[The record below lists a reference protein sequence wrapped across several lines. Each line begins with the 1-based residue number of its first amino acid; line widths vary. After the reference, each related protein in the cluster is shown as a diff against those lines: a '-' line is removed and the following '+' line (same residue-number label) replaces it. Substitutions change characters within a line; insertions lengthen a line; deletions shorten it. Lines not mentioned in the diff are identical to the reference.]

1 MAWEK
6 RASGH
11 QYFYLC
17 KRLPDGRVHKQYFGK
32 GPRAEVESMR
42 LELKLRERE
51 QEKIRRIEFESLD
64 SLADECM
71 KAFMQLFEA
80 HLFAAGYHNPK
91 SRGWRKRRSVQMI
104 KQIACE
110 QDKQEDTEPDSG
122 EGVSEEE
129 ISLLELIRRCR
140 AGDEEARMTLREFM
154 QENPD
159 LFSRLGHIT
168 AKVQTEWVRAIS
180 GPDLFE
186 REMMLKRASE
196 LRKGLLDEGSGSHL
210 ERLVVDQVL
219 TTHLEQGFH
228 QLIEARCVGKG
239 VNLPKYQV
247 EASQRASKRYEK
259 SLSALTT
266 IRTLTPKMSTE
277 PVIEETM
284 PESSQEQN
292 IWPVPA
298 ENSRLAAVFDLNRHP
313 VPMN

>member
-1 MAWEK
+1 
-6 RASGH
+6 
-11 QYFYLC
+11 
-17 KRLPDGRVHKQYFGK
+17 
-32 GPRAEVESMR
+32 
-42 LELKLRERE
+42 
-51 QEKIRRIEFESLD
+51 
-64 SLADECM
+64 
-71 KAFMQLFEA
+71 
-80 HLFAAGYHNPK
+80 
-91 SRGWRKRRSVQMI
+91 MI
-104 KQIACE
+104 KQMECE
-110 QDKQEDTEPDSG
+110 QDKQEHTEPESG

-210 ERLVVDQVL
+210 ERLVVDQVV

-239 VNLPKYQV
+239 VDLPKYQV

-266 IRTLTPKMSTE
+266 IRTLTPKMATE
-277 PVIEETM
+277 PVIKETK

-292 IWPVPA
+292 IWQVPA
-298 ENSRLAAVFDLNRHP
+298 ENDRLAAVFDLNRHP
-313 VPMN
+313 MSMN

>member
-1 MAWEK
+1 
-6 RASGH
+6 
-11 QYFYLC
+11 
-17 KRLPDGRVHKQYFGK
+17 
-32 GPRAEVESMR
+32 
-42 LELKLRERE
+42 
-51 QEKIRRIEFESLD
+51 
-64 SLADECM
+64 
-71 KAFMQLFEA
+71 
-80 HLFAAGYHNPK
+80 
-91 SRGWRKRRSVQMI
+91 MI
-104 KQIACE
+104 KQMECE
-110 QDKQEDTEPDSG
+110 QDKQEDTESESG

-168 AKVQTEWVRAIS
+168 AQVQTEWIRAIS

-210 ERLVVDQVL
+210 ERLVVDQVV

-228 QLIEARCVGKG
+228 QLIETRCVGKG
-239 VNLPKYQV
+239 VDLPKYQV

-266 IRTLTPKMSTE
+266 IRTLAPKMATE
-277 PVIEETM
+277 PVIEETK
-284 PESSQEQN
+284 PESSQEQT
-292 IWPVPA
+292 IWQFPA
-298 ENSRLAAVFDLNRHP
+298 ENSRLAAVFDLNRNPFHYP
-313 VPMN
+313 GW